1 MSLMEKLIFSQSLM
15 LLWSTNLL
23 RKCNSLKEANK
34 RVSLRQNSHK
44 SKKTKGKKKKEKRSR
59 KKSEQ
64 RSKETSSALTL
75 SRSKKKIRKEAKVVL
90 IRGKFALYKD
100 RVAEIKIKK
109 NRKNYNLVKRDGVTA
124 RVEITVMIV
133 SIFR

>member
-1 MSLMEKLIFSQSLM
+1 M

-23 RKCNSLKEANK
+23 RKCNSLKEVNK
-34 RVSLRQNSHK
+34 RDSFKQNSHK

-64 RSKETSSALTL
+64 RSKETFSALTL

-90 IRGKFALYKD
+90 IRVKFPL
-100 RVAEIKIKK
+100 
-109 NRKNYNLVKRDGVTA
+109 
-124 RVEITVMIV
+124 
-133 SIFR
+133 

>member
-1 MSLMEKLIFSQSLM
+1 MNLMEKLISSQSLM
-15 LLWSTNLL
+15 LLWSKNLL

-34 RVSLRQNSHK
+34 RVSFRQNSHK

-64 RSKETSSALTL
+64 RSKETFSALTL
-75 SRSKKKIRKEAKVVL
+75 SKSKKKIRKEAKVVL
-90 IRGKFALYKD
+90 IRD